1 MGQVVSA
8 VMPSVVSSTAVLQAK
23 LWYAQRISAMV
34 LGLCVAVHLLI
45 MFYAIRGGLT
55 AGEILG
61 RTQGNWLFAIF
72 YEVFVLACFVHAP
85 IGVANILR
93 ENFPQSDKLTV
104 LPWILACLI
113 LVLGTTAVIGVFTGG
128 VGQ

>member
-1 MGQVVSA
+1 VSLTI
-8 VMPSVVSSTAVLQAK
+8 SNTALLQAR

-34 LGLCVAVHLLI
+34 LGLCVAIHLFI

-85 IGVANILR
+85 IGLANILR
-93 ENFPQSDKLTV
+93 ENFPRSSGLIV
-104 LPWILACLI
+104 LPWISAILI
-113 LVLGTTAVIGVFTGG
+113 LVLGTAAVIGVFTGG
-128 VGQ
+128 VGR

>member
-1 MGQVVSA
+1 MQSSA
-8 VMPSVVSSTAVLQAK
+8 LLQAK

-34 LGLCVAVHLLI
+34 LGLCVAIHLFI

-85 IGVANILR
+85 IGLANILR
-93 ENFPQSDKLTV
+93 ENFLRSSAVRV
-104 LPWILACLI
+104 LPWALAVLI

-128 VGQ
+128 VGR

>member
-1 MGQVVSA
+1 MSLTI
-8 VMPSVVSSTAVLQAK
+8 SNTALLQAR

-34 LGLCVAVHLLI
+34 LGLCVAIHLFI

-72 YEVFVLACFVHAP
+72 YEVFVLACLVHAP
-85 IGVANILR
+85 IGLANILR
-93 ENFPQSDKLTV
+93 ENFPRSFWVSV
-104 LPWILACLI
+104 LPWVLAALI
-113 LVLGTTAVIGVFTGG
+113 LILGTTAVIGVFTGG
-128 VGQ
+128 VGR

>member
-1 MGQVVSA
+1 MSLTVSN
-8 VMPSVVSSTAVLQAK
+8 TALLQAR

-34 LGLCVAVHLLI
+34 LGLCVAIHLFI

-85 IGVANILR
+85 IGLANILR
-93 ENFPQSDKLTV
+93 ENFPRSNGLSA
-104 LPWILACLI
+104 LPWVLAILI
-113 LVLGTTAVIGVFTGG
+113 MVLGTTAVIGVFTGG
-128 VGQ
+128 VGR

>member
-1 MGQVVSA
+1 VSLA
-8 VMPSVVSSTAVLQAK
+8 ISNTALLQAR

-34 LGLCVAVHLLI
+34 LGLCVAIHLFI

-85 IGVANILR
+85 IGLANILR
-93 ENFPQSDKLTV
+93 ENFPRSNGLII
-104 LPWILACLI
+104 LPWALAALI
-113 LVLGTTAVIGVFTGG
+113 LVLGTAAVIGVFTGG
-128 VGQ
+128 VGR

>member
-1 MGQVVSA
+1 MSLTI
-8 VMPSVVSSTAVLQAK
+8 SNTALLQAR

-34 LGLCVAVHLLI
+34 LGLCVAIHLFI

-72 YEVFVLACFVHAP
+72 YEVFVLACLVHAP
-85 IGVANILR
+85 IGVTNILR
-93 ENFPQSDKLTV
+93 ENFPRSSWVSVPPWV
-104 LPWILACLI
+104 LAALI
-113 LVLGTTAVIGVFTGG
+113 LILGTTAVIGVFTGG
-128 VGQ
+128 VGR

>member
-1 MGQVVSA
+1 MQSSA
-8 VMPSVVSSTAVLQAK
+8 LLQAK

-34 LGLCVAVHLLI
+34 LGLCVAIHLFI

-85 IGVANILR
+85 IGLANILR
-93 ENFPQSDKLTV
+93 ENFPRSSAV
-104 LPWILACLI
+104 RELPWALAVLI

-128 VGQ
+128 VGR

>member
-1 MGQVVSA
+1 MSLA
-8 VMPSVVSSTAVLQAK
+8 ISSTALLQAR

-34 LGLCVAVHLLI
+34 LGLCVAIHLFI

-72 YEVFVLACFVHAP
+72 YEVFVIACLVHAP
-85 IGVANILR
+85 IGLANILR
-93 ENFPQSDKLTV
+93 ENFPRSPVVGV
-104 LPWILACLI
+104 LPWILAALI

-128 VGQ
+128 VGR